1 MSEDK
6 TVEILKNA
14 ILLEKRGHAF
24 YAKVAEQASTEAVKQ
39 FFSLMAE
46 EELAHVSILSEQFK
60 NHRAGKKFTA
70 VASAA
75 DAAFK
80 TASSILTPDLK
91 RQISAADYEAA
102 AIAAAMSMEKNAIQ
116 VYSRRAAEAQDATE
130 KSFYEWLAKWET
142 EHLNFL
148 SRLDRDI
155 TEAIWHDNNFWPF

>member
-1 MSEDK
+1 MNADK

-24 YAKVAEQASTEAVKQ
+24 YAKVAQQASAEAVQQ

-46 EELAHVSILSEQFK
+46 EELTHVRILSAQFR
-60 NHRAGKKFTA
+60 NHHSGKKFTP
-70 VASAA
+70 VAAAA

-80 TASSILTPDLK
+80 TAASILTQDLK

-102 AIAAAMSMEKNAIQ
+102 AIAAAMSMEKNAIE
-116 VYSRRAAEAQDATE
+116 VYSRRAAETQDATE

-148 SRLDRDI
+148 SSLDKEI
-155 TEAIWHDNNFWPF
+155 TEAIWHDNHFWPF